1 MRAGRLNRR
10 VVIQQRL
17 AAENELGERVSGWQT
32 VDTVWANVINKSGL
46 ETVRNEM
53 DMSVVSASIRIRYR
67 TGITAGMRVLDGS
80 TVYDIQAVLLDNTGK
95 QYVDLVCQTGGSNG

>member
-1 MRAGRLNRR
+1 MKAGRLNRR
-10 VVIQQRL
+10 IVIQQRL
-17 AAENELGERVSGWQT
+17 ATENELGERVSGWQT
-32 VDTVWANVINKSGL
+32 VTTVWANIINKSGL

-53 DMSVVSASIRIRYR
+53 DMSIVNASIRIRYR

-80 TVYDIQAVLLDNTGK
+80 TVYDIQAVLLDRTGK

>member
-1 MRAGRLNRR
+1 MKTGRLNRR
-10 VVIQQRL
+10 IVIQQRL
-17 AAENELGERVSGWQT
+17 ATENELGERVSGWQI
-32 VDTVWANVINKSGL
+32 VATVWANIINKSGL

-67 TGITAGMRVLDGS
+67 TDINAGMRVLDGS
-80 TVYDIQAVLLDNTGK
+80 TVYDIQAVLLDRTGK

>member
-10 VVIQQRL
+10 IVIQQRL
-17 AAENELGERVSGWQT
+17 ATENELGERVSGWRT
-32 VDTVWANVINKSGL
+32 VDTVWANIINKSGL

-53 DMSVVSASIRIRYR
+53 DMSIVSASIRIRYR
-67 TGITAGMRVLDGS
+67 TDINAGMRVLSGA
-80 TVYDIQAVLLDNTGK
+80 TVYDIQAVLLDGTGK